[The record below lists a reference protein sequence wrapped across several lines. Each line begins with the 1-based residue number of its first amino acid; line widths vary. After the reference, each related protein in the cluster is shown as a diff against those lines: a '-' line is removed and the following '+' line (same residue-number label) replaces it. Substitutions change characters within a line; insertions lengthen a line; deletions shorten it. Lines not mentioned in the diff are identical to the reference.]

1 MAEASTTLGALLR
14 DARWRLSKAGVDDPG
29 LEARLIV
36 EHFTG
41 TTRSEAM
48 TAPERRVDSASREA
62 ALAALARRVAG
73 EPVHRILGHREFY
86 GLDLS
91 LSPETLEPRP
101 DTETLVEAM
110 LPFIRECT
118 ARKGE
123 CRVLDLG
130 TGTGAIALAILSQ
143 VEQAL
148 ATGVDISESALET
161 AAGNAARHGLADRF
175 APLRSDWFENIFGR
189 FDAIVSNPPYIR
201 TKHIDSL
208 QADVRNFDP
217 HRALDG
223 GEDGLEAY
231 RRISEGASRCLA
243 VGGTIGVEIGYDQ
256 KDAVTAIFHRAG
268 YRLTNDVRD
277 LAGNDRV
284 LMFQESR

>member
-1 MAEASTTLGALLR
+1 MILSALHRNARRRLSEAGVEAADL
-14 DARWRLSKAGVDDPG
+14 DARL
-29 LEARLIV
+29 LV

-41 TTRSEAM
+41 TTRTDAVM
-48 TAPERRVDSASREA
+48 RPEMIVASAARA
-62 ALAALARRVAG
+62 AVEAALARRVAG
-73 EPVHRILGHREFY
+73 EPVHRIIGHREFY
-86 GLDLS
+86 GLDLM

-110 LPFIRECT
+110 LPFVRGCV

-123 CRVLDLG
+123 CRILDLG
-130 TGTGAIALAILSQ
+130 TGTGAIALALLS
-143 VEQAL
+143 VAEQAV
-148 ATGVDISESALET
+148 ATGVDISEGALET
-161 AAGNAARHGLADRF
+161 AAGNAARHGLSDRF
-175 APLRSDWFENIFGR
+175 TPLRSDWFENIFGR
-189 FDAIVSNPPYIR
+189 FDAIVSNPPYIP

-217 HRALDG
+217 PRALDG

-231 RRISEGASRCLA
+231 RRLSEGASGCLA
-243 VGGTIGVEIGYDQ
+243 AGGTIGVEIGYDQ

-268 YRLTNDVRD
+268 YRLAKDVRD

-284 LMFQESR
+284 LMFQESSS